1 MKPVTVGPAGRAAY
15 ECDLHS
21 HTTRSD
27 GNDTPRE
34 SIDRA
39 AARGL
44 RVLAITDHDVLP
56 PAEVSLPD
64 GSVREIHA
72 YAGERGVCLLR
83 GIEFSCETE
92 IQDVHIVGFGCDW
105 EGPDMAREVACIAES
120 KSGSYLE
127 LIRRLNERGYRIDLA
142 ELLAAGGREIPVA
155 ELQKKAIFD
164 YMAAKGY
171 VSAWSEAKLLVRED
185 PALNV
190 EREKPGALRIIE
202 AIHRAGGT
210 AILAHPYL
218 IDEQVRFQGERIG
231 RWRLIE
237 RLAGAGLDGMEVRYT
252 YDKTTC
258 KDRRPPEAIW
268 AEVRSRMP
276 EGLFVSGGSDYHAD
290 YKKGQDNP
298 RDLGECGLTME
309 EFLSVPVFAR
319 LYRTGG

>member
-1 MKPVTVGPAGRAAY
+1 
-15 ECDLHS
+15 
-21 HTTRSD
+21 
-27 GNDTPRE
+27 
-34 SIDRA
+34 
-39 AARGL
+39 
-44 RVLAITDHDVLP
+44 
-56 PAEVSLPD
+56 
-64 GSVREIHA
+64 
-72 YAGERGVCLLR
+72 
-83 GIEFSCETE
+83 
-92 IQDVHIVGFGCDW
+92 
-105 EGPDMAREVACIAES
+105 
-120 KSGSYLE
+120 
-127 LIRRLNERGYRIDLA
+127 
-142 ELLAAGGREIPVA
+142 
-155 ELQKKAIFD
+155 
-164 YMAAKGY
+164 MAAKGY